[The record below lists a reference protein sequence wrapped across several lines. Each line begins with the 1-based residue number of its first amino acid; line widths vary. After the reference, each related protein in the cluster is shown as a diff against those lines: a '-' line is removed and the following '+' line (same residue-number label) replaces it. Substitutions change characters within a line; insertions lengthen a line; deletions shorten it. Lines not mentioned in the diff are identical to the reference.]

1 MPFGM
6 AQIYLLFFSIES
18 FHTAIGVFR
27 TKERLFV
34 SENKKDSV
42 TLHRTIINKVMGSKV
57 LIISNVNELVRVKP
71 ERVVYVKSDG
81 NYSTMVLHDKTE
93 HVFTMNLAHCQELIE
108 KQLGK
113 EAETFIRIGKQLII
127 NRDYIFKIN
136 VNSQTLIMSDMALNQ
151 AFMLQASKEALKQL
165 KVYME
170 SKAGKEEKL

>member
-1 MPFGM
+1 M
-6 AQIYLLFFSIES
+6 
-18 FHTAIGVFR
+18 
-27 TKERLFV
+27 
-34 SENKKDSV
+34 
-42 TLHRTIINKVMGSKV
+42 HRVIINKVMGSKV

-151 AFMLQASKEALKQL
+151 AFMIQASKEALKQL
-165 KVYME
+165 KAYME